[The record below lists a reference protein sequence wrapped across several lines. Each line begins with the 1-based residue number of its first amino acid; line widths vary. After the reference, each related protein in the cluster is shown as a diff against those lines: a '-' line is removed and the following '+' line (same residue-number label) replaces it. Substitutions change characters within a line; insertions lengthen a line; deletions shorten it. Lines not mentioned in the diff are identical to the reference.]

1 MTSTSTT
8 VTETLSHAEQTSRS
22 LARLGLP
29 GSLLPRHIAIIMD
42 GNGRWAEQQDKPRIY
57 GHQQGAKAVRGSVTE
72 CARLELEALT
82 LYSFSIDNWKRPTSE
97 IDFLMDLYVQYL
109 QADRKTM
116 MDNNVRFIQIGR
128 RDGLPSRVLAEL
140 DRTSEMTAAH
150 TGLKLVLAINY
161 GSRTEITDAMRA
173 IAQKVKAGQ
182 IDAADIAEQTISNHL
197 YTAGLPDPD
206 LLIRTASEMRISN
219 YLLWQISYAELY
231 VADVCWPDFAIE
243 HLDEALRAYTR
254 RQRKYGSVPDPK
266 SR

>member
-1 MTSTSTT
+1 MPQFQDCRDDI
-8 VTETLSHAEQTSRS
+8 AD
-22 LARLGLP
+22 
-29 GSLLPRHIAIIMD
+29 LL
-42 GNGRWAEQQDKPRIY
+42 
-57 GHQQGAKAVRGSVTE
+57 T
-72 CARLELEALT
+72 
-82 LYSFSIDNWKRPTSE
+82 
-97 IDFLMDLYVQYL
+97 
-109 QADRKTM
+109 
-116 MDNNVRFIQIGR
+116 
-128 RDGLPSRVLAEL
+128 
-140 DRTSEMTAAH
+140 
-150 TGLKLVLAINY
+150 
-161 GSRTEITDAMRA
+161 
-173 IAQKVKAGQ
+173 AGQ